1 MGNAQAR
8 QQAALRAAGGGP
20 LTAALGV
27 GPLPGGTAPAASPT
41 EGAAEAD
48 AGAEDKIPVVFT
60 WAHGGQHVSLAG
72 GFGKGWQDPIPMVR
86 SGNEFV
92 VVQDVPRGLHQY
104 KFIVDDQWRCA
115 PDQPKA
121 PDGDGNT
128 NNILDITNY
137 QRFQAG
143 PLDEAD
149 PHPKFGQTIPDL
161 TEYTLD
167 APAVPAVLYKST
179 LCAAPMRFR
188 QGTNPPSVPLH
199 SLCDHVYIRERA
211 DGEAPCSVVTLAV
224 THRYGQKYSTT
235 IFATRCPFDD
245 GSSAAEGENLLKK
258 CLLKGVKGG

>member
-20 LTAALGV
+20 LSAAHLV
-27 GPLPGGTAPAASPT
+27 GPVPGAAPPAAPT
-41 EGAAEAD
+41 QDGAAGTEEV
-48 AGAEDKIPVVFT
+48 GEDKVPVVFT
-60 WAHGGQHVSLAG
+60 WAHGGQHVSLAAS
-72 GFGKGWQDPIPMVR
+72 FKGWQEPIPMVR

-92 VVQDVPRGLHQY
+92 IVQDVPRGVHQY

-115 PDQPKA
+115 PDQPKTQ
-121 PDGDGNT
+121 DGGGNT
-128 NNILDITNY
+128 NNTIDIVNY

-143 PLDEAD
+143 PLDETD
-149 PHPKFGQTIPDL
+149 PHPRFSQTIPDP

-167 APAVPAVLYKST
+167 APGVPAVLFKST

-188 QGTNPPSVPLH
+188 AGASPPSIPLH

-235 IFATRCPFDD
+235 TFATRCPFDD
-245 GSSAAEGENLLKK
+245 ESAASEGENLLKR
-258 CLLKGVKGG
+258 CLLKGIKGT